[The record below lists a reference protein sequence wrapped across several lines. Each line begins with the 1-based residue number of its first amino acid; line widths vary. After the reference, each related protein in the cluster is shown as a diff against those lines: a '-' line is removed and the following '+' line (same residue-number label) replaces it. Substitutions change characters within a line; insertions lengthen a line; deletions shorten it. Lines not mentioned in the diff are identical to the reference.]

1 MHTSKPVDIAP
12 FRHLYPFKSNYFD
25 RNGLKYHY
33 LDEGSGDP
41 VVMLH
46 GNPTWSFYFRE
57 LVKAL
62 RSQWRVIVPDHIG
75 CGLSD
80 KPGLNQY
87 AYRLQNRIDDLQS
100 LLDALEINKKITLV
114 VHDWGG
120 MIGMAYAVAYPER
133 IARLV
138 VLNTAAFLPPGNKPI
153 PIRLRLIR
161 NLKFLAIPAVLGLNL
176 FSQGAIYMASR
187 KRLSAD
193 VRAGLTAPYNCWA
206 NRLATL
212 KFVEDIPLTPADP
225 SFHIVCQ
232 VDKGL
237 SSMQSKPMLI
247 CWGAHDFVF
256 DRDYY
261 DEWLRRFPNADAH
274 LYTDAGHYILE
285 DVPVEVTDRV
295 QQFLKYNSID

>member
-1 MHTSKPVDIAP
+1 MRTKPVNITP
-12 FRHLYPFKSNYFD
+12 FRHLYPFKSNFLD
-25 RNGLKYHY
+25 RDGLKYHY

-57 LVKAL
+57 LVKGL
-62 RSQWRVIVPDHIG
+62 RSQFRVVVPDHIG

-80 KPGLNQY
+80 KPGLDRY
-87 AYRLQNRIDDLQS
+87 AYRLQNRIDDLRR
-100 LLDALEINKKITLV
+100 LLDQLEINKKITLV

-120 MIGMAYAVAYPER
+120 MIGMAYAVTCPER

-138 VLNTAAFLPPGNKPI
+138 ILNTAAFLPPGNKPI

-161 NLKFLAIPAVLGLNL
+161 NFKWLATPAVLGLNL
-176 FSQGAIYMASR
+176 FAQGAICMAAR
-187 KRLSAD
+187 RRLAPD

-206 NRLATL
+206 NRMATL
-212 KFVEDIPLTPADP
+212 KFVEDIPLVPKDP
-225 SFHIVCQ
+225 SYQIVHAADQ
-232 VDKGL
+232 KLASLNG
-237 SSMQSKPMLI
+237 KPMLI

-261 DEWLRRFPNADAH
+261 DEWRRRFPDAEAY
-274 LYTDAGHYILE
+274 LYNDAGHYILE
-285 DVPVEVTDRV
+285 DMPIQVTV
-295 QQFLKYNSID
+295 QIKQFLEDNPID